1 MVDTIM
7 NKEKQQNSI
16 LKVKNLKKYFNVT
29 SNKFSRKKTYLKAV
43 NDVTFDVMQG
53 ETFGV
58 VGESGCGKST
68 LGNVIM
74 GLLNET
80 SGEVIFDNSN
90 WKSLSKKDSNAKRRE
105 IQMIFQD
112 PFSSLNPRMKVF
124 DIIAE
129 PLITHKILKGKEL
142 RDEVYHLL
150 NLVGLGNDAA
160 KRFPHEF
167 SGGQRQRIG
176 IARAISLK
184 PKLIICDEPVSALDV
199 SIQAQILNLLKDL
212 QDSQGLTFVFIG
224 HGMPA
229 VKFISDRIA
238 VMYLGKIV
246 ELADKE
252 SLFNNTIHPYTK
264 TLLSSIPISNPLQRT
279 DTPVNTVIGEIPDPT
294 NPPKGCPFHTRC
306 PIAQDI
312 CKQKEPVYKE
322 HFEGHYAA
330 CHFPNNSFL
339 K

>member
-1 MVDTIM
+1 
-7 NKEKQQNSI
+7 
-16 LKVKNLKKYFNVT
+16 
-29 SNKFSRKKTYLKAV
+29 SRKKTYLKAV

-105 IQMIFQD
+105 IQMIFQASL
-112 PFSSLNPRMKVF
+112 SSLNPRMKGF

-129 PLITHKILKGKEL
+129 ALITHKILKGKEL

-160 KRFPHEF
+160 KRFPHDF
-167 SGGQRQRIG
+167 SGGQRPRIG

-184 PKLIICDEPVSALDV
+184 PELI
-199 SIQAQILNLLKDL
+199 
-212 QDSQGLTFVFIG
+212 T
-224 HGMPA
+224 
-229 VKFISDRIA
+229 
-238 VMYLGKIV
+238 
-246 ELADKE
+246 
-252 SLFNNTIHPYTK
+252 
-264 TLLSSIPISNPLQRT
+264 
-279 DTPVNTVIGEIPDPT
+279 
-294 NPPKGCPFHTRC
+294 
-306 PIAQDI
+306 
-312 CKQKEPVYKE
+312 
-322 HFEGHYAA
+322 
-330 CHFPNNSFL
+330 
-339 K
+339 